1 MVALEKFT
9 EEFISQMPPS
19 TVFTA
24 KDYDIIAANQ
34 ELLLGLEENLV
45 QGFYNTL
52 FDHSKTASIFVEG
65 ERPDR
70 EETLRKWW
78 QRTIKG
84 PFDNSYWVWQTLVG
98 LIHVKRK
105 VKNTMMIAM
114 WGWILTTLRN
124 ELTGKLPEGE
134 IGKVMEAFERL
145 AATVQALTA
154 ESYLEHYLMALQ
166 KSTGFEL
173 SLLDNLVATEVE
185 AILEKVKGS

>member
-24 KDYDIIAANQ
+24 KDYDKIAANQ
-34 ELLLGLEENLV
+34 QILLELEDKLV

-52 FDHSKTASIFVEG
+52 FNHSKTAAIFVEG

-84 PFDNSYWVWQTLVG
+84 PFDNNYWVWQTLVG

-105 VKNTMMIAM
+105 VKNPMMIAM
-114 WGWILTTLRN
+114 WGWILTTLRQ
-124 ELTGKLPEGE
+124 ELTGKLQEGE
-134 IGKVMEAFERL
+134 LGKLMAAFERL
-145 AATVQALTA
+145 AATVQSLTA
-154 ESYLEHYLMALQ
+154 ESYLEHYLIALQ
-166 KSTGFEL
+166 KSTGFET
-173 SLLDNLVATEVE
+173 SLLDNMVATEVE
-185 AILEKVKGS
+185 SLLEEAKN